1 MENLASSLL
10 EELNCETVFTIPF
23 LGGIEIA
30 ESTVITWVIMAVLT
44 LLAWLLTRNLK
55 VNHISRRQAAVESA
69 VTWLNGF
76 VEGMIGEKGKRYK
89 LRQMDRNRR

>member
-30 ESTVITWVIMAVLT
+30 ESTVITWVIMVPVLT
-44 LLAWLLTRNLK
+44 LLAWLLTME
-55 VNHISRRQAAVESA
+55 I
-69 VTWLNGF
+69 
-76 VEGMIGEKGKRYK
+76 
-89 LRQMDRNRR
+89 

>member
-30 ESTVITWVIMAVLT
+30 ESTVITWVIMAVLIPFGM
-44 LLAWLLTRNLK
+44 APDEK
-55 VNHISRRQAAVESA
+55 S
-69 VTWLNGF
+69 
-76 VEGMIGEKGKRYK
+76 EGQSHQPETGRP
-89 LRQMDRNRR
+89 

>member
-10 EELNCETVFTIPF
+10 EVLNCETVFTIPF

-44 LLAWLLTRNLK
+44 L
-55 VNHISRRQAAVESA
+55 
-69 VTWLNGF
+69 
-76 VEGMIGEKGKRYK
+76 
-89 LRQMDRNRR
+89 